1 MAPVDDEASHR
12 PGPGRGS
19 GRKRSPHPFSRYTVP
34 RCTAC
39 APPEVLTRIDVYADH
54 PYHVCLRAQ
63 QGSSGGTHGP
73 TAGLKRKSFF
83 VEERTLK
90 RAKKALG
97 VPTDAEVVRLSLER
111 AAEMEEFWR
120 FMQQSRRILKPGSIK
135 SP

>member
-1 MAPVDDEASHR
+1 MLIIP
-12 PGPGRGS
+12 
-19 GRKRSPHPFSRYTVP
+19 
-34 RCTAC
+34 
-39 APPEVLTRIDVYADH
+39 IVYA
-54 PYHVCLRAQ
+54 YGAGRAPAEA
-63 QGSSGGTHGP
+63 HMAR

-83 VEERTLK
+83 VEERTLA

-120 FMQQSRRILKPGSIK
+120 FMQQNRRILKPGSIK

>member
-1 MAPVDDEASHR
+1 MPT
-12 PGPGRGS
+12 
-19 GRKRSPHPFSRYTVP
+19 SPT
-34 RCTAC
+34 
-39 APPEVLTRIDVYADH
+39 
-54 PYHVCLRAQ
+54 
-63 QGSSGGTHGP
+63 
-73 TAGLKRKSFF
+73 GLKRRNAWPEPPASRGNPFF